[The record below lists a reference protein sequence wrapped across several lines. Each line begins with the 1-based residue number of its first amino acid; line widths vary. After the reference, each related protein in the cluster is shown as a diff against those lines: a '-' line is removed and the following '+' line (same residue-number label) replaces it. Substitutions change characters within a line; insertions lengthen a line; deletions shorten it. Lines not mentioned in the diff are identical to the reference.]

1 MKLLRR
7 IVAIPANDDCML
19 GSCVHYSSPNKF
31 YENDEKISSN
41 DSDNTDSSGRENDG
55 DQVTYS
61 KVKCRKCRRS
71 Q

>member
-1 MKLLRR
+1 MM
-7 IVAIPANDDCML
+7 IVCLALVCIIPN
-19 GSCVHYSSPNKF
+19 PNKF
-31 YENDEKISSN
+31 NENDEKISSN